1 MTHSPPIPAANQAPY
16 PPIASSSGPDND
28 KESLVA
34 RIKSNSEN
42 QTNSPSALPFT
53 LLTGAVIAG
62 AIGYA
67 FWSGRIRLTEKKP
80 KKVPAAPRS

>member
-16 PPIASSSGPDND
+16 PPMASSSGPDTD
-28 KESLVA
+28 KAALVA
-34 RIKSNSEN
+34 RMKANSEDQN
-42 QTNSPSALPFT
+42 ASASVLPFT

-67 FWSGRIRLTEKKP
+67 LWSGRNRSTDRKQ

>member
-16 PPIASSSGPDND
+16 PPIAPSSGPDND
-28 KESLVA
+28 KAALVA
-34 RIKSNSEN
+34 RMKSNSED
-42 QTNSPSALPFT
+42 QRISPSAFPFT

-67 FWSGRIRLTEKKP
+67 FWSGRNRLTDKKQ